1 MFISNE
7 DPFPVVQIVRVKT
20 EQSEQVVILA

>member
-7 DPFPVVQIVRVKT
+7 DPFPVVQILRVKT
-20 EQSEQVVILA
+20 KQSEQVVILA